1 MNHKMRIVWASII
14 VVISFSVPAFA
25 NMDKAEHA
33 DFIQT
38 LRQSAVELKGSNPI
52 LSDKLNGYADKQ
64 EKWTREKE
72 QRWNQKREDA
82 GVIRTAAA
90 ELQSGRKDISDD
102 LNDIADRD
110 VKKGAGTAETDK

>member
-52 LSDKLNGYADKQ
+52 LSDKLNGYA
-64 EKWTREKE
+64 
-72 QRWNQKREDA
+72 EDA